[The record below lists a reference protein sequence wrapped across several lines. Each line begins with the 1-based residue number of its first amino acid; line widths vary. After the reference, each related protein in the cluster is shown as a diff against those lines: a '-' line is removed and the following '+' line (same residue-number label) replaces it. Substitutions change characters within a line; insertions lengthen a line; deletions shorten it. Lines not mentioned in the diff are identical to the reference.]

1 MNIQIKDPWEL
12 PELRDCS
19 AIIVWMRKRLGKHPL
34 AKRKIFPLALLE
46 DSSRA
51 IVEAEEGEPF
61 YAVVDFHQPEGGRIV
76 EKPKV
81 TMLPDRA
88 SVQRLIDETN
98 AEYRKK
104 YRIQVSA

>member
-1 MNIQIKDPWEL
+1 VRIEIKDPWEM

-19 AIIVWMRKRLGKHPL
+19 EIIEWMRQRLGKHPL
-34 AKRKIFPLALLE
+34 AKRKIFPLALHE
-46 DSSRA
+46 DRTRA

-61 YAVVDFHQPEGGRIV
+61 YAIVDFYQMKGDRLI
-76 EKPKV
+76 EKPHV

-88 SVQRLIDETN
+88 SVQRLIDDTN

-104 YRIQVSA
+104 YA